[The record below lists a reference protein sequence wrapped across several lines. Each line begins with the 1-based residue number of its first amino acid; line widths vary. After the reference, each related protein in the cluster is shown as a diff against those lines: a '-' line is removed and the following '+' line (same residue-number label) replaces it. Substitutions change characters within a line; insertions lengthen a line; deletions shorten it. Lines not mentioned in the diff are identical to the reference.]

1 MKYILMFIVFTAS
14 ALFLNAFGTEKNN
27 KSDFD
32 SRSETQQLQ
41 DFAAITESKNF
52 IFYARV
58 ATPMNARN
66 INLTSEYNVRVSNDS
81 VFSYLIYQGMSHS
94 AVFGGTENPMI
105 FNLPFSNYKTK
116 KTKNGY
122 LVKLSIKNGTDHL
135 NFSFH
140 ISESGSTNLNV
151 SSINR
156 QPMSYSGE
164 ISGLEMN

>member
-1 MKYILMFIVFTAS
+1 MVISVFSVFAQK
-14 ALFLNAFGTEKNN
+14 TEKSN
-27 KSDFD
+27 KELNTTG
-32 SRSETQQLQ
+32 ETQQTH
-41 DFAAITESKNF
+41 DIATIAESKNF

-122 LVKLSIKNGTDHL
+122 LVKLSVKNGTDNL

-140 ISESGSTNLNV
+140 IFESGSATLNV

-156 QPMSYSGE
+156 QSMSYSGE
-164 ISGLEMN
+164 ISGEQNK